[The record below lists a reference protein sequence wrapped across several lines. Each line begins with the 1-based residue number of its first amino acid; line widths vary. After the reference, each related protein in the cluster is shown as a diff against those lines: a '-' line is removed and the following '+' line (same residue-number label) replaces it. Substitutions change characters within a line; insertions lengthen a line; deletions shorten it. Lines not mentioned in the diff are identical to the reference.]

1 MPPAEASPAKSDPTP
16 PRVLLLDDEVRL
28 LKALERA
35 LVSEGFQIWT
45 ATEPEAALGV
55 LRQQPIDVVVSDYRM
70 PHTDGVSFL
79 EEVRRLRPET
89 RRVLL
94 TGQADINSIAEAIN
108 HGAIH
113 RLFLKPWEHLDLVTA
128 LREESE
134 QGRLAERAE
143 ELRRIADRRSHELGL
158 ARRLLQVQR
167 MAAVGQLAAGIAH
180 EINNPLATILTFSQI
195 LLREGKLSAEDIEAV
210 QFIEQSAH
218 RCKKVI
224 EAVVKFG
231 VPNRA
236 EPTDVNLEELARETL
251 SLLQPELR
259 HASVEVETALESPA
273 PLVHGSFQDL
283 EQIASALLRNAV
295 EAFEANASSRRIKVS
310 VFSNDRFACLAVND
324 NGRGVAAEVS
334 ERIFDPF
341 FSTKPEGEGA
351 GLGLTIAERIA
362 QTHGGEIAVVSVPG
376 AGTTATLSLP
386 KLQPN
391 SESTG

>member
-1 MPPAEASPAKSDPTP
+1 VPPAEASPATLEPTP

-28 LKALERA
+28 LKALERS
-35 LVSEGFQIWT
+35 LVSEGFRIWT
-45 ATEPEAALGV
+45 ASEPDAAFDILG
-55 LRQQPIDVVVSDYRM
+55 QQPIDVVVSDYRM
-70 PHTDGVSFL
+70 PHTDGVTFL
-79 EEVRRLRPET
+79 EEIRRRKPEA

-94 TGQADINSIAEAIN
+94 TGQADINSLAEAIN

-113 RLFLKPWEHLDLVTA
+113 RLFLKPWDHLDLVTA
-128 LREESE
+128 LREESQ

-143 ELRRIADRRSHELGL
+143 ELRRVADRRSHELEL

-210 QFIEQSAH
+210 QFIEQSAR
-218 RCKKVI
+218 RCKRVI

-231 VPNRA
+231 VPSHA
-236 EPTDVNLEELARETL
+236 EPTEVKLEELAQETQA
-251 SLLQPELR
+251 LLQPELR
-259 HASVEVETALESPA
+259 HASVEVETTFESPA

-283 EQIASALLRNAV
+283 QQVVNALLRNAI
-295 EAFEANASSRRIKVS
+295 EAFDAKAENRRIKLS
-310 VFSNDRFACLAVND
+310 VFSNDRFACFAVND
-324 NGRGVAAEVS
+324 NGRGISPEVRD
-334 ERIFDPF
+334 RIFDPF

-376 AGTTATLSLP
+376 SGTTATLSLP
-386 KLQPN
+386 KLEPN
-391 SESTG
+391 SEGPR

>member
-1 MPPAEASPAKSDPTP
+1 VPLAETSAAPPNPSPPG
-16 PRVLLLDDEVRL
+16 VLLLDDEVRL
-28 LKALERA
+28 LRALERS
-35 LVSEGFQIWT
+35 LVSEGFRVWP
-45 ATEPEAALGV
+45 ASEPDAAFDL
-55 LRQQPIDVVVSDYRM
+55 LAQHPIDVVVSDYRM
-70 PHTDGVSFL
+70 PHTDGVTFL
-79 EEVRRLRPET
+79 EEVRRRKPDA

-94 TGQADINSIAEAIN
+94 TGQADINSITAAIN

-113 RLFLKPWEHLDLVTA
+113 RLFLKPWDHLDLVTA
-128 LREESE
+128 LREESQ

-143 ELRRIADRRSHELGL
+143 ELRRVADRRSHELDL

-195 LLREGKLSAEDIEAV
+195 LLRESKLSAEDIEAV
-210 QFIEQSAH
+210 QFIEQSAR
-218 RCKKVI
+218 RCKRVI

-231 VPNRA
+231 VPSHA
-236 EPTDVNLEELARETL
+236 EPTEVNLEELAKETQ

-259 HASVEVETALESPA
+259 HASIEVEASFESPT

-283 EQIASALLRNAV
+283 EQIVSALLRNAI
-295 EAFEANASSRRIKVS
+295 EAFDAKVENRRIKLS
-310 VFSNDRFACLAVND
+310 VFSNDRFACFAVND
-324 NGRGVAAEVS
+324 NGRGIAPEVR

-362 QTHGGEIAVVSVPG
+362 QTHGGEIAVVSTPG

-386 KLQPN
+386 KLQPKF
-391 SESTG
+391 EGPR